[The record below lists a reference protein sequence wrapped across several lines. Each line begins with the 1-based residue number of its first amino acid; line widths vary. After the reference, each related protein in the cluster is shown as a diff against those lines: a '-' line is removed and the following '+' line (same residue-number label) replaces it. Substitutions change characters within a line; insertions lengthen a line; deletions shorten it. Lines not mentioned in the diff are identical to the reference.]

1 MQMLPQWLYPWVPS
15 IVLGAQITL
24 LIVGAWLLRALFG
37 RLVRSTSTR
46 HGLPPEFT
54 FVALLAGKI
63 VI

>member
-37 RLVRSTSTR
+37 RLVRRTSTR

-54 FVALLAGKI
+54 FVACSRARS
-63 VI
+63 